1 MFVEAGVVPRH
12 WWTFALRGA
21 AAIAFGILA
30 FAWPGLTV
38 ASLVLLFGAFSLVN
52 GVMTII
58 SAIRRTATEHVWLL
72 LLEGVLGI
80 IAGLA
85 VFTWPGITALILL
98 YWIAAWAIVT
108 GVMEAISA
116 VRLRNTIHHE
126 WSWIVSGALSVIF
139 GLILLAR
146 PGAGA
151 VAIAWMIGIYA
162 VLFGISLL
170 VVAWRIH
177 DLDRSEHGHPG
188 SAGIQQP
195 VSL

>member
-12 WWTFALRGA
+12 WWTFALRGV

-116 VRLRNTIHHE
+116 VRLR
-126 WSWIVSGALSVIF
+126 
-139 GLILLAR
+139 
-146 PGAGA
+146 
-151 VAIAWMIGIYA
+151 
-162 VLFGISLL
+162 
-170 VVAWRIH
+170 
-177 DLDRSEHGHPG
+177 
-188 SAGIQQP
+188 
-195 VSL
+195 